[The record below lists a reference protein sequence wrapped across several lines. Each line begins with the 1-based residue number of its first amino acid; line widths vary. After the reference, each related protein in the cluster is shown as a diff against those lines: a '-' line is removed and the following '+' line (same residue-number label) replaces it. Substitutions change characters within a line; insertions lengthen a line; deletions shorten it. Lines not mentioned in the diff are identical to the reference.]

1 MLDTYVR
8 GRKRVFYDVIDAMCY
23 KFLDNSPVTKLIT
36 GLISDIL
43 IEECT
48 KRAGG
53 FKLVETK
60 FKNIGEGIT
69 GAGSKIGSF
78 AKEKMSSV
86 SNTLRDYRNSKKV
99 DTASIME
106 EIRAE

>member
-8 GRKRVFYDVIDAMCY
+8 GRKRVFYDVVDAMCY
-23 KFLDNSPVTKLIT
+23 KYLDNSPVTKLMI

-53 FKLVETK
+53 FKLVET
-60 FKNIGEGIT
+60 
-69 GAGSKIGSF
+69 
-78 AKEKMSSV
+78 
-86 SNTLRDYRNSKKV
+86 
-99 DTASIME
+99 
-106 EIRAE
+106 